1 MRRNIAVAW
10 LLLAC
15 TFLLPVLLIRGEPL
29 SGAGGQDAELMPL
42 YQTGTAARTDGERQV
57 SLLLGDG
64 TVERLTLADYL
75 WGVVAAEMPA
85 SFELEALKAQTVAA
99 RTYWLSQ
106 SGTSRHEEADICADS
121 GCCQAYIS
129 REEAAANWGEK
140 AAEYSG
146 RISRA
151 VGQTDGLCVTYEG
164 KPIQA
169 LFFSSSPGSTVD
181 AQAVWGRAL
190 PYLVSV
196 NSPEGEEVPNYH
208 SQLTMTIGEFRAL
221 VDREVPGADLT
232 GPVSGWLSDFV
243 WEPSGTVSRVKVGG
257 VSMTGGQVRK
267 LLGLRSACF
276 SVSVRGDEVTF
287 HVTGYGH
294 GVGMSQY
301 GANALAR
308 QGKDFREILSWYY
321 TGTQTVALEE
331 QGVIY

>member
-1 MRRNIAVAW
+1 MKRNIVVAW
-10 LLLAC
+10 LLLAS

-29 SGAGGQDAELMPL
+29 SGESGQGVELRPL
-42 YQTGTAARTDGERQV
+42 YQMETEDRKDEGRQV
-57 SLLLGDG
+57 SLMLEDG
-64 TVERLTLADYL
+64 SVERLTLADYL

-85 SFELEALKAQTVAA
+85 SFEIEALKAQTVAA

-129 REEAAANWGEK
+129 REAAAANWGDK
-140 AAEYSG
+140 AVEYG
-146 RISRA
+146 RRITQA
-151 VGQTDGLCVTYEG
+151 VAQTDGLCVTYEG

-169 LFFSSSPGSTVD
+169 LFFSSAPGSTVD

-196 NSPEGEEVPNYH
+196 DSPEGEEVPNYH
-208 SQLTMTIGEFRAL
+208 SQLTVTTSEFRAL
-221 VDREVPGADLT
+221 VTREVPGADLT

-257 VSMTGGQVRK
+257 VSVTGGQVRK

-276 SVSVRGDEVTF
+276 SVSVSGEEMTF

-301 GANALAR
+301 GANAMAR
-308 QGKDFREILSWYY
+308 QGKSFRDILGWYY
-321 TGTQTVALEE
+321 TGTQVTALE
-331 QGVIY
+331 

>member
-1 MRRNIAVAW
+1 MKRNVTVAW
-10 LLLAC
+10 LLLAI
-15 TFLLPVLLIRGEPL
+15 TFLLPVLLLRGEPL
-29 SGAGGQDAELMPL
+29 GGEAGQGVELLPL
-42 YQTGTAARTDGERQV
+42 QQAGQTGELDGAQRV
-57 SLLLGDG
+57 RLLGRDG
-64 TVERLTLADYL
+64 SVTEMTLPDYL

-106 SGTSRHEEADICADS
+106 SGTSKHEGADICADS
-121 GCCQAYIS
+121 GCCQAYIP
-129 REEAAANWGEK
+129 REEAAANWGDK
-140 AAEYSG
+140 AEEYGG
-146 RISRA
+146 RIARA
-151 VGQTDGLCVTYEG
+151 VAQTDGLCVTYEG

-169 LFFSSSPGSTVD
+169 LFFSSAPGSTVD

-196 NSPEGEEVPNYH
+196 DSPEGEEVPNYH
-208 SQLTMTIGEFRAL
+208 SQLTMTTGEFRTL
-221 VDREVPGADLT
+221 VAEEYPQADLT

-276 SVSVRGDEVTF
+276 SVSVRGEEMTF

-301 GANALAR
+301 GANAMAR
-308 QGKDFREILSWYY
+308 QGKNFREILNWYY
-321 TGTQTVALEE
+321 TGTQVTTLE
-331 QGVIY
+331 